1 MIYFE
6 IIRKSQGLQRHWG
19 NNNFMPNLCESV
31 SKLCISGR
39 YIYIVQP
46 AAWCPGSYL
55 QHTYLLE
62 NKYYIVKWNIWC
74 LQFCKMI
81 DRICITTCQ
90 TYNTKKIEFIEQLL
104 TLWISHC
111 ISFDVCTYYY
121 VEEIKL
127 LYRVNQIPSDCC
139 LSCLMPLAKYL
150 SWKQFTVISFA
161 RMISDLLP
169 DLSNEPLISES
180 ALG

>member
-1 MIYFE
+1 M
-6 IIRKSQGLQRHWG
+6 
-19 NNNFMPNLCESV
+19 
-31 SKLCISGR
+31 
-39 YIYIVQP
+39 
-46 AAWCPGSYL
+46 
-55 QHTYLLE
+55 
-62 NKYYIVKWNIWC
+62 KWNIWC

-127 LYRVNQIPSDCC
+127 LYRVNQIPPVC
-139 LSCLMPLAKYL
+139 LVWCPLQNI
-150 SWKQFTVISFA
+150 SWKQFTVIS
-161 RMISDLLP
+161 
-169 DLSNEPLISES
+169 LSRGWFQIYSQTCQMSHSLVKVPWGSSEVG
-180 ALG
+180 LNIIQCPKYGNK